1 MPVAEAVVDRLI
13 ARGRDRGRLDPAD
26 IGAEVPLD
34 RLTVLDMADL
44 VDRLDDA
51 GIVLDIDPRL
61 LVGRGGVA
69 PDRRSASAGLRDA
82 PSAGVGV
89 FTRPVLT
96 GVAGRPH
103 DSAQAVAEDHG
114 AGHGDGTHGAARVL
128 SPTVL
133 AIGSIV
139 VSVALILLIVAAAQ
153 PGG

>member
-34 RLTVLDMADL
+34 RLTVVDMADL

-61 LVGRGGVA
+61 LVARAGVA
-69 PDRRSASAGLRDA
+69 PGRRDA
-82 PSAGVGV
+82 PSSSAGVGV
-89 FTRPVLT
+89 FTRPAPT
-96 GVAGRPH
+96 GVADRPH
-103 DSAQAVAEDHG
+103 DSARTVVDDHGAGHG
-114 AGHGDGTHGAARVL
+114 AGHGDGTHGAAPML

-133 AIGSIV
+133 AIGSMV